1 MLRKGAWSDSEQVRA
16 LSAIAKKKRKQFGH
30 RGDERVSPPSEWLIL
45 WATGMCPTE
54 CEVLPDNDGDNLQDG
69 LVQTLAEVDQS
80 TSVGS
85 HPAQHDS
92 YSEHGKPHQSGDR
105 GN

>member
-1 MLRKGAWSDSEQVRA
+1 MLLQR
-16 LSAIAKKKRKQFGH
+16 KKKKIWPP
-30 RGDERVSPPSEWLIL
+30 GDQKVSPPSEWLIL
-45 WATGMCPTE
+45 WATGMCQTE
-54 CEVLPDNDGDNLQDG
+54 REVLPDNDGDNLQDG

-92 YSEHGKPHQSGDR
+92 YSEHDKPHQSGDW